1 MGPFLGRLPA
11 AAVRNKQGRAQSR
24 GSREGG
30 RGEQESYCA
39 RGGGAPAAPLPLERH
54 PPPPRPAARPA
65 PPPPPAPG
73 PAWLSGCRRG
83 RPHSEPEPEPPPP
96 RALGRPPGHQ
106 SGPPG
111 HRRRSGSGCQGRSG
125 QQRRARACGRRG
137 SPRGAGPRRDPR

>member
-54 PPPPRPAARPA
+54 PPPP
-65 PPPPPAPG
+65 PP
-73 PAWLSGCRRG
+73 RR
-83 RPHSEPEPEPPPP
+83 PP
-96 RALGRPPGHQ
+96 RAPAPARPRPGLAQRLQAGPTALG
-106 SGPPG
+106 
-111 HRRRSGSGCQGRSG
+111 
-125 QQRRARACGRRG
+125 ARA
-137 SPRGAGPRRDPR
+137 GAAAA